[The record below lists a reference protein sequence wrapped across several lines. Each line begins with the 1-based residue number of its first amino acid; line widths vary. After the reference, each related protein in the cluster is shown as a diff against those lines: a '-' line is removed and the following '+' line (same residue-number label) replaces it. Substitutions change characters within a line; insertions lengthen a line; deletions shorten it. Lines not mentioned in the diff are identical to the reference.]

1 MPQVPPPRAP
11 FGDYSNHF
19 PRVTQGTRGSFAPL
33 SIDALFDIAATTT
46 PRYLQRPPI
55 AHRAAIAHRAPC
67 PTLEGQRATM
77 TEWNQPVKAN

>member
-33 SIDALFDIAATTT
+33 SIDALFDIAGTTT
-46 PRYLQRPPI
+46 PRYLQRPPSRI
-55 AHRAAIAHRAPC
+55 APPC
-67 PTLEGQRATM
+67 PTLEGQRETM
-77 TEWNQPVKAN
+77 TEWNQPVKVNL